1 MGETEMKISTLGIL
15 VTVIL
20 GVLTSI
26 VSSPASARS
35 CSEQSGECKSWAR
48 SNVPDP
54 ARQAGAI
61 AICSAEIPICVARCK
76 RGEKYFI
83 GIGGSN
89 QYPIDTCK

>member
-1 MGETEMKISTLGIL
+1 MKISTVGIL

-20 GVLTSI
+20 SVLTSI
-26 VSSPASARS
+26 VSSSASARS
-35 CSEQSGECKSWAR
+35 CSEQGSECKSWAR

-61 AICSAEIPICVARCK
+61 ATCSAEIPKCVSRCK
-76 RGEKYFI
+76 RGEKYFV

>member
-1 MGETEMKISTLGIL
+1 MKVLTLGIL

-20 GVLTSI
+20 GVLASI
-26 VSSPASARS
+26 ISSSASARS
-35 CSEQSGECKSWAR
+35 CSEQGSECKSWAR

-54 ARQAGAI
+54 ARQPGAI
-61 AICSAEIPICVARCK
+61 AICNAEIPKCVARCK
-76 RGEKYFI
+76 RGEKYFV

>member
-1 MGETEMKISTLGIL
+1 MKISTLGIL
-15 VTVIL
+15 VTAIL
-20 GVLTSI
+20 GVLASI
-26 VSSPASARS
+26 VSGSASARS
-35 CSEQSGECKSWAR
+35 CSEQGSECKSWAR

-61 AICSAEIPICVARCK
+61 AICGAEIPKCVARCK
-76 RGEKYFI
+76 RGEEYFV

>member
-1 MGETEMKISTLGIL
+1 MKISTSGIL

-35 CSEQSGECKSWAR
+35 CSEQGGECKSWAR
-48 SNVPDP
+48 SNIPDP
-54 ARQAGAI
+54 TSQRGAI
-61 AICSAEIPICVARCK
+61 ATCSAEIPKCVARCK
-76 RGEKYFI
+76 GGEKYFV

-89 QYPIDTCK
+89 RYPIDTCK